1 MAYRLEV
8 TCDQTGVGD
17 QCGRPELPQWL
28 FPGPALGTIVLGEKP
43 AENGEMVCFL
53 GESVSERQQVTIFLG
68 KTVVKPSF
76 VHLCC

>member
-17 QCGRPELPQWL
+17 QCGRPEVPSFWGKN
-28 FPGPALGTIVLGEKP
+28 PG
-43 AENGEMVCFL
+43 ENGEFVCFL

-68 KTVVKPSF
+68 KTVVKPSCA
-76 VHLCC
+76 HLCC